1 MQSVASKI
9 ATLFNVSFTFS
20 FTFARNHDIINLD
33 NKKKGDHLPMQ
44 NLIILF
50 TLSLIQTLSVTFL
63 TVSTIIILVRV
74 QKYNTSIKA
83 VTNVFVASVLTLA
96 ISTALILNIDFENLK
111 QSMFSLMI
119 VDLLAFLSGISLG
132 VQNVKRNHN

>member
-1 MQSVASKI
+1 
-9 ATLFNVSFTFS
+9 
-20 FTFARNHDIINLD
+20 
-33 NKKKGDHLPMQ
+33 MQ

-63 TVSTIIILVRV
+63 TASTIVILVRV

-111 QSMFSLMI
+111 QWMCSLMI
-119 VDLLAFLSGISLG
+119 VDLLAFLSGISIG
-132 VQNVKRNHN
+132 VQNVKKS

>member
-1 MQSVASKI
+1 
-9 ATLFNVSFTFS
+9 
-20 FTFARNHDIINLD
+20 
-33 NKKKGDHLPMQ
+33 MQ

-63 TVSTIIILVRV
+63 TASTIIILVRV

-111 QSMFSLMI
+111 QWMFSLMI

-132 VQNVKRNHN
+132 VQNVKKS

>member
-33 NKKKGDHLPMQ
+33 NKKKGDHLLMQ

-63 TVSTIIILVRV
+63 TAAVIVILFRV
-74 QKYNTSIKA
+74 QKYNSNSKTA
-83 VTNVFVASVLTLA
+83 TNILVISVLSMA

-111 QSMFSLMI
+111 QWMFSLMI
-119 VDLLAFLSGISLG
+119 VDLLAFLSGISIG
-132 VQNVKRNHN
+132 VQNVKKS

>member
-33 NKKKGDHLPMQ
+33 NKKKGDHLLMQ

-63 TVSTIIILVRV
+63 TAAVIVILFRV
-74 QKYNTSIKA
+74 QKYNSNSKTA
-83 VTNVFVASVLTLA
+83 TNLLVISVLSMA

-111 QSMFSLMI
+111 QWMFSLMI
-119 VDLLAFLSGISLG
+119 VDLLAFLSGISIG
-132 VQNVKRNHN
+132 VQNVKKS

>member
-1 MQSVASKI
+1 
-9 ATLFNVSFTFS
+9 
-20 FTFARNHDIINLD
+20 
-33 NKKKGDHLPMQ
+33 MQ

-50 TLSLIQTLSVTFL
+50 TLSMIQTLSVTFL
-63 TVSTIIILVRV
+63 TASTIIILVRV

-111 QSMFSLMI
+111 QWMFSLLI

-132 VQNVKRNHN
+132 VQNVKKL

>member
-1 MQSVASKI
+1 
-9 ATLFNVSFTFS
+9 
-20 FTFARNHDIINLD
+20 
-33 NKKKGDHLPMQ
+33 MQ

-63 TVSTIIILVRV
+63 TASTIIILVRV

-132 VQNVKRNHN
+132 VQNVKKS

>member
-1 MQSVASKI
+1 
-9 ATLFNVSFTFS
+9 
-20 FTFARNHDIINLD
+20 
-33 NKKKGDHLPMQ
+33 MQ

-63 TVSTIIILVRV
+63 TASTIIILVRV

-111 QSMFSLMI
+111 QWMFSLMI
-119 VDLLAFLSGISLG
+119 VDLLAFLSGISIG
-132 VQNVKRNHN
+132 VQNVKKS